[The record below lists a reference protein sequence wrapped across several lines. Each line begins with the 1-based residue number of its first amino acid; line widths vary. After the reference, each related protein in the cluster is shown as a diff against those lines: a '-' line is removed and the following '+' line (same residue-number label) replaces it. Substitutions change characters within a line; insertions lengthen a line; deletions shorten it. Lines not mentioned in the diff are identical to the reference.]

1 MIKLLRYWNQ
11 NKRKILITIG
21 VIALIIVIIQIANIV
36 AKNQNEADKN
46 QTKQNVQIAQDVTK
60 PNQTIVSDKKITE
73 KEVEDNS
80 TIIKKFIDYCNQKD
94 VESAYNILSD
104 DCKQEVYKTIENFNN
119 TYINQIF
126 KTPKNYK
133 LELWSQNGNY
143 YTYQITYN
151 EGNPL
156 QTGQVNSNSNFLD
169 YITVVKQ
176 KNEFKINTHKFIKKE
191 VINKQ
196 GTNNNITVLV
206 NSRNVYVDYEM
217 YNITVANNNN
227 QEIVLSGNKKAN
239 SICILD
245 RINNEYTSIIHEIP
259 TNSLKVE
266 AGYKKTINVKFN
278 KNYMSDSKI
287 NQMQLNDVT
296 FNQSQNNEEK
306 IVIKIKL

>member
-21 VIALIIVIIQIANIV
+21 VIALVIVIIQIANMV
-36 AKNQNEADKN
+36 AKSQNEAEKN
-46 QTKQNVQIAQDVTK
+46 QTKQNIQVAQDVTK

-80 TIIKKFIDYCNQKD
+80 KIIKTFIDYCNQKD

-126 KTPKNYK
+126 KTPKSYK
-133 LELWSQNGNY
+133 LELWSQNGGY

-156 QTGQVNSNSNFLD
+156 QTGQVASSSNFLD

-191 VINKQ
+191 TINKK
-196 GTNNNITVLV
+196 GTSNNIIVLV
-206 NSRNVYVDYEM
+206 NSKNVYVDYEM

-227 QEIVLSGNKKAN
+227 QEIALSGNKKAN

-287 NQMQLNDVT
+287 NEMKLNDIT
-296 FNQSQNNEEK
+296 FNQSQSNEEK
-306 IVIKIKL
+306 VVIKIKL